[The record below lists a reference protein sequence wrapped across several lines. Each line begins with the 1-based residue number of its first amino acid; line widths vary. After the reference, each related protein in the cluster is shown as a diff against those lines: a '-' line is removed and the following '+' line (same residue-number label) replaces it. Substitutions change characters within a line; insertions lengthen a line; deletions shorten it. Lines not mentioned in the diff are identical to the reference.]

1 MPPYVCIKNF
11 RPAVP
16 NIFGHQRPVLQKT
29 IFPWTGMLG
38 YFQHDSSTLY
48 LLYTL
53 ILLLLYQLYIRSS
66 DIRSRSLETPV
77 LDHSPVKL
85 VILAILLESPVKA
98 VL

>member
-1 MPPYVCIKNF
+1 
-11 RPAVP
+11 
-16 NIFGHQRPVLQKT
+16 
-29 IFPWTGMLG
+29 MLG

-53 ILLLLYQLYIRSS
+53 ILLLLYQLYVRSS

-85 VILAILLESPVKA
+85 VILSILLESPVKA
-98 VL
+98 LL